1 MPLQRKVIPT
11 MFTDIASHM
20 SAARTHLQ
28 SWRPDTRTLLLV
40 IGDALAFLVFAAIG
54 RKTHQEAAGLAALG
68 QIAWT
73 AAPFALGW
81 FVVAPFLGAFR
92 RAQTERP
99 ERMLKRT
106 ELAWL
111 AAWPLALLL
120 RWALSADHQVPP
132 SFALV
137 ILLANAVLLG
147 AWRTVFA
154 LVATRLPRVR

>member
-1 MPLQRKVIPT
+1 MH
-11 MFTDIASHM
+11 TDMTTLLSD
-20 SAARTHLQ
+20 ARTRLR

-40 IGDALAFLVFAAIG
+40 VGDALAFLVFAAIG
-54 RKTHQEAAGLAALG
+54 RKTHQEATGLATLG

-73 AAPFALGW
+73 ALPFALGW

-92 RAQTERP
+92 RSQTERP
-99 ERMLKRT
+99 AQMLPRT

-111 AAWPLALLL
+111 AAWPAALLL
-120 RWALSADHQVPP
+120 RWALSSDHQVPP

-137 ILLANAVLLG
+137 ILLANAALLG